1 MTNIV
6 RYNRLEKL
14 LVLKFLVATQKETP
28 MNKLKIVKSFSIATL
43 VSAVLLVSPVYAASI
58 SGVIKYEGAAPKFKE
73 IKMDADPLCMEK
85 HTSAVYPQTL
95 VLGEGNTMANVFVHV
110 KGGLSNQAYTAPTEP
125 VVLDQK
131 GCFYEPHI
139 FGIMVGQPLKILNPD
154 GTLHNV
160 HVMSKVNLE
169 FNLAMPK
176 FRTETTKVFD
186 KPEFMFAFKCDVHPW
201 MLAWG
206 SVMSHPFFFVTKQD
220 GKFTID
226 NLSAGTYEIEAWHE
240 KLGTQTAS
248 VTVADGETKTADFTF
263 SKPSS
268 AE

>member
-1 MTNIV
+1 M
-6 RYNRLEKL
+6 NR
-14 LVLKFLVATQKETP
+14 T
-28 MNKLKIVKSFSIATL
+28 KIFKNSFILMAL
-43 VSAVLLVSPVYAASI
+43 PVVIFTSSVDAASI
-58 SGVIKYEGAAPKFKE
+58 SGVVKYDGAAPKFKE
-73 IKMDADPLCMEK
+73 IKMDADPLCIEK

-95 VLGEGNTMANVFVHV
+95 VLGEGNAMANVFVHV
-110 KGGLSNQAYTAPTEP
+110 KSGLPNQAYTAPTEP

-131 GCFYEPHI
+131 GCFYEPHV
-139 FGIMVGQPLKILNPD
+139 FGVMVGQPLKILNPD

-160 HVMSKVNLE
+160 HAMSKINPE

-176 FRTETTKVFD
+176 FRTETTKIFD
-186 KPEFMFAFKCDVHPW
+186 KAEFMFAFKCDVHPW

-206 SVMSHPFFFVTKQD
+206 SVMSHPFFAATKQD

-226 NLSAGTYEIEAWHE
+226 NLPAGTYEIEAWHE
-240 KLGTQTAS
+240 KLGTQTVS
-248 VTVADGETKTADFTF
+248 VTIVEGETKTADFTF

>member
-1 MTNIV
+1 MG
-6 RYNRLEKL
+6 RLKVFKIL
-14 LVLKFLVATQKETP
+14 FTP
-28 MNKLKIVKSFSIATL
+28 AVI
-43 VSAVLLVSPVYAASI
+43 SAAFFVSPVYAASI
-58 SGVIKYEGAAPKFKE
+58 VGVVKYEGAAPKFKE
-73 IKMDADPLCMEK
+73 IKMDADPLCQAQ
-85 HTSAVYPQTL
+85 HSGPVYPQTL
-95 VLGEGNTMANVFVHV
+95 VLGEGNTMANVFVRI
-110 KGGLSNQAYTAPTEP
+110 KSGLPTQQYPAPAEP
-125 VVLDQK
+125 VVLNQQ
-131 GCFYEPHI
+131 GCFYEPHV
-139 FGIMVGQPLKILNPD
+139 FGVMVGQPVKILNPD

-160 HVMSKVNLE
+160 HAMGKINPE

-206 SVMSHPFFFVTKQD
+206 AVMSHPFFSTTKQD

-226 NLSAGTYEIEAWHE
+226 NLPAGTYEIEAWHE

-248 VTVADGETKTADFTF
+248 VTLADGEAKEISFTF

-268 AE
+268 GE